1 MPLTFSGFSIWLKHK
16 CRDRHKKHQN
26 SPPNRSNASQTT
38 IPTKSILQLRPRF
51 LNIHLVPGDR
61 PRSPLV
67 HIIIFVGGSDSCV
80 CWSKFDAK
88 QQQHQQDS
96 SYSSNVCQPST
107 VCQSTYN
114 VLYSAKYSTFDSIEW
129 DHVYASHSLN
139 V

>member
-67 HIIIFVGGSDSCV
+67 HIIISSPPIRVFVGV
-80 CWSKFDAK
+80 NLMQNNNNTSKILHT
-88 QQQHQQDS
+88 HQTFANRVQFS
-96 SYSSNVCQPST
+96 RVHTMYFIRRNTVHST
-107 VCQSTYN
+107 RLSGTMYTQ
-114 VLYSAKYSTFDSIEW
+114 AIR
-129 DHVYASHSLN
+129 
-139 V
+139 